1 MFKKIMI
8 ILIFL
13 LLAIGVASAH
23 DDKAYSSIDINDI
36 KLPNEFKHE
45 CIQQLKTIFI

>member
-1 MFKKIMI
+1 MKLYIYNKQKRSYYMFKKIMI

-23 DDKAYSSIDINDI
+23 DDKAYSSIDIKI
-36 KLPNEFKHE
+36 
-45 CIQQLKTIFI
+45 

>member
-23 DDKAYSSIDINDI
+23 DDKAYSSININDI
-36 KLPNEFKHE
+36 KLPNDFN
-45 CIQQLKTIFI
+45 KT